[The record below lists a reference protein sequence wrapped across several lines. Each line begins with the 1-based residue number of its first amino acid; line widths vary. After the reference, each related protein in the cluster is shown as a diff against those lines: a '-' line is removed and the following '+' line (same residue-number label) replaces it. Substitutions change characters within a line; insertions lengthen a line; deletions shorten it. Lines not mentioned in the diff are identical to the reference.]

1 MKVVCWSM
9 KMKLIIWQS
18 FLSFLQS
25 WKQTMNEIST
35 SFALFFIFA
44 ILMIVSNS
52 RKTKTIVILFL
63 LLDCDLINRDFDQID
78 RNHRNLN
85 CICKV
90 RFEFDFYFFVWEMVK
105 TMKVVTDLKSAY
117 SQQLVKIEKNENV
130 IFVICQTGWNSLA
143 IGLAECLKLIAI
155 KQTTGIQQNKT
166 NDDFDNG
173 RTWFF
178 FSSFS
183 KWEKCG
189 FV

>member
-1 MKVVCWSM
+1 MHPARLPHRTWDVPPG
-9 KMKLIIWQS
+9 
-18 FLSFLQS
+18 LSLE
-25 WKQTMNEIST
+25 KST
-35 SFALFFIFA
+35 GFSAPVSA
-44 ILMIVSNS
+44 ILMIISIS

-78 RNHRNLN
+78 RNHRNFN

-105 TMKVVTDLKSAY
+105 TMKVETDLKSANL
-117 SQQLVKIEKNENV
+117 QQLVKIEKKWNV

-155 KQTTGIQQNKT
+155 KQTTGIQQNNT
-166 NDDFDNG
+166 NNDFDKG
-173 RTWFF
+173 RTWLF

-183 KWEKCG
+183 EREKCG
-189 FV
+189 FL